1 MSKAKLTRKQIEEI
15 VRQKVLQALNE
26 EETIEV
32 AGEEIDAGP
41 VTTDAKNAASDAENV
56 DQIAQKFEPIEPINE
71 QVAAPATT
79 AAAMA
84 NVHTARVAKAQEM
97 RDAQKAKDAQDLQ
110 DAIDQPGSAGGDAS
124 GIDVK
129 SMDAAT
135 RQGVEDR
142 SGQAFDGLDDALN
155 ENLTDKEW
163 YDKSLYERLTRKWSK

>member
-15 VRQKVLQALNE
+15 VRQKVLQALKE

-56 DQIAQKFEPIEPINE
+56 DQIAQKIEPINE

-84 NVHTARVAKAQEM
+84 NVQNARVAKAQEM
-97 RDAQKAKDAQDLQ
+97 RDAQKAKDAQALQ

>member
-26 EETIEV
+26 EETMEV

-56 DQIAQKFEPIEPINE
+56 DQIAQKFEPINE

-84 NVHTARVAKAQEM
+84 NVQNARVAKAQEM
-97 RDAQKAKDAQDLQ
+97 RDAQKAKDAQARQ

-142 SGQAFDGLDDALN
+142 SGQAFDDLDDALH